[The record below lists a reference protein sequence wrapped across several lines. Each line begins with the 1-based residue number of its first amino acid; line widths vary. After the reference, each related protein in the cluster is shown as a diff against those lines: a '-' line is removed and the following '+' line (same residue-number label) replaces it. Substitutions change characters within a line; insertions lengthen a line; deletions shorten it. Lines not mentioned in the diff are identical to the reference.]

1 MTSTAAVVESQAPP
15 AHLKVTGIG
24 KSFGGV
30 EALRGVD
37 FEVARGEVMALVG
50 DNGAGKS
57 TLMKVLAGA
66 IAADQGNFQMDG
78 KPVSVSTPLDAT
90 SLGIQIVYQDLALCE
105 NLDVS
110 ANLSLGAEPLKPGW
124 TFLPRFLRPIDEI
137 EMEVKAKAAIDRLQV
152 RTLRSVRAKVGGL
165 SGGQRQAIA
174 IARAVGAESSVV
186 LLDEPTAALG
196 VAQTR
201 QVLDVV
207 KRLRDTGHA
216 VVYISHNLRD
226 IFEVADRIC
235 VLRHGMNVATWRT
248 ADTTPDEIVVAMTR
262 GLDEGPD
269 DAI

>member
-1 MTSTAAVVESQAPP
+1 MSSTAAVVGHQSPP
-15 AHLKVTGIG
+15 AHLQVTGIG

-30 EALRGVD
+30 EALREVD

-66 IAADQGNFQMDG
+66 IAADQGSFRMDG
-78 KPVSVSTPLDAT
+78 EPVSVATPLDAT
-90 SLGIQIVYQDLALCE
+90 ALGIQIVYQDLALCE

-235 VLRHGMNVATWRT
+235 VLRHGANVATWRT
-248 ADTTPDEIVVAMTR
+248 SDTTPDEIVVAMTR
-262 GLDEGPD
+262 GLEEGSD